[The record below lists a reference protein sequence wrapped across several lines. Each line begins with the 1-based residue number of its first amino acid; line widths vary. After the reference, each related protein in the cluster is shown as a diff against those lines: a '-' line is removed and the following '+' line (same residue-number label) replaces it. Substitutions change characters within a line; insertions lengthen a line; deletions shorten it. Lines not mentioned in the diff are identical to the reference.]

1 METILVIDD
10 DPLILEV
17 VKEILEL
24 DDYEVETAL
33 SGAEGIEK
41 HRKNQ
46 ADLVITD
53 LIMPHKDGISVISEL
68 KSEFPG
74 LRIIAMTGTP
84 KVETVAKAV
93 RADVNRVI
101 AKPFDQEELLEA
113 VAQLIDDETPSPS

>member
-10 DPLILEV
+10 DPLILDV

-24 DDYEVETAL
+24 DNYTVETAL

-41 HRKNQ
+41 HRKSP

-68 KSEFPG
+68 KKDFPG

-84 KVETVAKAV
+84 KVEKLAAAV
-93 RADVNRVI
+93 CADVNRVI

-113 VAQLIDDETPSPS
+113 VAQLIDGEASCQS

>member
-10 DPLILEV
+10 DPLILDV
-17 VKEILEL
+17 MREILEL
-24 DDYEVETAL
+24 DNYAVETAL
-33 SGAEGIEK
+33 SGVEGIEK
-41 HRKNQ
+41 HRKSP

-68 KSEFPG
+68 KKDFPG

-84 KVETVAKAV
+84 KVEKIAEAV

-113 VAQLIDDETPSPS
+113 VAQLIDSEGSSPS

>member
-10 DPLILEV
+10 DALILEV
-17 VKEILEL
+17 VREILEL
-24 DDYEVETAL
+24 DDYEVVTAL

-41 HRKNQ
+41 YRKSQ

-113 VAQLIDDETPSPS
+113 VAQLIDGEASCQS

>member
-10 DPLILEV
+10 DPLILDV
-17 VKEILEL
+17 VREILEL
-24 DDYEVETAL
+24 DNYVVETAL

-41 HRKNQ
+41 HRKSQ

-68 KSEFPG
+68 KKEFPG

-84 KVETVAKAV
+84 KIETVAKAV
-93 RADVNRVI
+93 SADVNRVL

-113 VAQLIDDETPSPS
+113 VAQLIDVEASCPS

>member
-113 VAQLIDDETPSPS
+113 VAQLIDGETPSPS

>member
-10 DPLILEV
+10 DALILEV
-17 VKEILEL
+17 VREILEL
-24 DDYEVETAL
+24 DDYEVVTAL

-41 HRKNQ
+41 YRKSQ

-101 AKPFDQEELLEA
+101 AKPFNQEELLEA
-113 VAQLIDDETPSPS
+113 VAQLIDGETPSPS

>member
-24 DDYEVETAL
+24 DDYEVVTAL

-41 HRKNQ
+41 YRKSQ

-113 VAQLIDDETPSPS
+113 VAQLIDDETPPPS